1 MKNMNVIISVLWFVF
16 AFAVTGIISI
26 IFMQNHWLLIFIFSA
41 ISLGL
46 IVFFRKEILKLVKD
60 TKWHEVVA
68 LIGISLFVHGVT
80 SYFILKYLEQP
91 TWPFDRNGISFLLMN
106 GFYVWAKP
114 IDVMMQ
120 QLLIVLLVLR
130 LNSLKMNIN
139 QITKLFV
146 VLFGAIHAFQ
156 FLRTDFIIGLLYFIT
171 SIIFSF
177 VFPKMIL
184 RVRNGFIYNLMIHLA
199 VYNIGA
205 LLAWMVY

>member
-1 MKNMNVIISVLWFVF
+1 LFVLGF
-16 AFAVTGIISI
+16 AATSLVSI
-26 IFMQNHWLLIFIFSA
+26 IYMQNYWLVIVLLLVILVGFIT
-41 ISLGL
+41 
-46 IVFFRKEILKLVKD
+46 FFKKEILKLVKD
-60 TKWHEVVA
+60 TKWYEAVVLVGSSL
-68 LIGISLFVHGVT
+68 LIHGIT
-80 SYFILKYLEQP
+80 SYLILTYLEQP
-91 TWPFDRNGISFLLMN
+91 MWQFDSRESSFLLMN

-130 LNSLKMNIN
+130 LNDLKMNIN

-156 FLRTDFIIGLLYFIT
+156 FLRTDLLIGLLYLIT

-177 VFPKMIL
+177 VFPRMIL
-184 RVRNGFIYNLMIHLA
+184 KVKNGFIYNFMIHLA

-205 LLAWMVY
+205 LLAWTLW